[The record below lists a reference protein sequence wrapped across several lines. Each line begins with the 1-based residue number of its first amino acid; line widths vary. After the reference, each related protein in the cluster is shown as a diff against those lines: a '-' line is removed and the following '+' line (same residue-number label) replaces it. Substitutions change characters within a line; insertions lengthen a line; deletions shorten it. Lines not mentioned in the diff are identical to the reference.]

1 MIAFLAVVVKIVVAL
16 VTVVIPIVV
25 ALVVAIR
32 WGGLA
37 RLGGARPGLLKR
49 AAVDTPVFTA
59 RGIAAVIPALFGA
72 FAMTAALEYGQQL
85 KLIPAAAGGAA
96 WGVIILLFDLCI
108 MSSDVGGNNAWSWV
122 RGMIFLAL
130 RATASILAA
139 LVISSMIA
147 LFWYRTDIA
156 AQVQR
161 DNQTAA
167 TADDRKFIE
176 PRYTPQIMQ
185 DKAQAAADQARLN
198 ADALTVTKDSNA
210 VSYARLLMQ
219 CEKGGVSNLAG
230 CPKGSGNVGS
240 GQVYAVRA
248 AQYQSAQ
255 DALTQAVTTKQAD
268 RARLLPEISQDQ
280 ADAAA
285 LQGKQNSAEAAELA
299 FQAGHDG
306 LLARQRALSELE
318 AAAPGVGAQVKVMEL
333 LIVVIDCS
341 AVIARITSRT
351 PAYDRVVQAEKNGVI
366 WRAEQ
371 DERIYRAS
379 SQAGGDVEEARI
391 GAWRDAKL
399 RAPGWAGQPGGAG
412 PGGGPAVP
420 GDLPPVHPGTHWPV
434 AGTCR
439 AGPGS
444 RGAPGRGA
452 GQPSRG
458 DLPPVHP
465 GTHWPVA
472 GTCRAGPGSRGAP
485 GRGAGQPSRGDLPPV
500 HPDTRAFV
508 SVRCALVPGRSH
520 HDCRARLR
528 QQRPDRLRPVSTRT
542 PQAAE
547 PKTGGGYAAS
557 IMGPVSG
564 YGRGTSG
571 SAYSRM
577 FRSYRLSRQMV
588 AASGPY
594 GGDRCQKV
602 AGEWLSAWN
611 GPWNGGP
618 SNPSSTGVSRA
629 MFSCH
634 WCS

>member
-1 MIAFLAVVVKIVVAL
+1 
-16 VTVVIPIVV
+16 
-25 ALVVAIR
+25 
-32 WGGLA
+32 
-37 RLGGARPGLLKR
+37 
-49 AAVDTPVFTA
+49 
-59 RGIAAVIPALFGA
+59 
-72 FAMTAALEYGQQL
+72 
-85 KLIPAAAGGAA
+85 
-96 WGVIILLFDLCI
+96 
-108 MSSDVGGNNAWSWV
+108 
-122 RGMIFLAL
+122 
-130 RATASILAA
+130 
-139 LVISSMIA
+139 
-147 LFWYRTDIA
+147 
-156 AQVQR
+156 
-161 DNQTAA
+161 
-167 TADDRKFIE
+167 
-176 PRYTPQIMQ
+176 
-185 DKAQAAADQARLN
+185 
-198 ADALTVTKDSNA
+198 
-210 VSYARLLMQ
+210 
-219 CEKGGVSNLAG
+219 
-230 CPKGSGNVGS
+230 
-240 GQVYAVRA
+240 
-248 AQYQSAQ
+248 
-255 DALTQAVTTKQAD
+255 
-268 RARLLPEISQDQ
+268 
-280 ADAAA
+280 
-285 LQGKQNSAEAAELA
+285 
-299 FQAGHDG
+299 
-306 LLARQRALSELE
+306 
-318 AAAPGVGAQVKVMEL
+318 MEL

-420 GDLPPVHPGTHWPV
+420 
-434 AGTCR
+434 
-439 AGPGS
+439 
-444 RGAPGRGA
+444 
-452 GQPSRG
+452 G